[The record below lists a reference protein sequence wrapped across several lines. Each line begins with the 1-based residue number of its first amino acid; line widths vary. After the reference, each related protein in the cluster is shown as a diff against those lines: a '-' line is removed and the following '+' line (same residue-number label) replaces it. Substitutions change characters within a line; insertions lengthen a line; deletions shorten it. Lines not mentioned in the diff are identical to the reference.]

1 MPESALT
8 PSETFL
14 ERLRRRGLK
23 RGPRPGAPPGPW
35 VLLAAWGPCGYSP
48 VAPGTVGTAGAIPL
62 YWALS
67 RVSPAWQLAAIGALL
82 VLAIVAAG
90 RAGRYWQVADA
101 SPIVIDEVAG
111 YLVTMALVPFSWPA
125 ALLGFALFRLFD
137 VLKPWP
143 ASAFD
148 RVKNGFGVVMDDVAA
163 GVYAWACLQLLA
175 LALRAGGG
183 CAEAAR
189 WYCASLAP

>member
-1 MPESALT
+1 VPESALT

-48 VAPGTVGTAGAIPL
+48 IAPGTVGTAGAIPL

-67 RVSPAWQLAAIGALL
+67 RVSQAWQLAAFGALL
-82 VLAIVAAG
+82 VVAIVAAG

-101 SPIVIDEVAG
+101 SPIVIDEVVG
-111 YLVTMALVPFSWPA
+111 YLVATAFVPFSWPVA
-125 ALLGFALFRLFD
+125 IWAFLLFRAFD

-148 RVKNGFGVVMDDVAA
+148 RIKSGFGVVMDDVAA
-163 GVYAWACLQLLA
+163 GVYAWVALQLLA
-175 LALRAGGG
+175 FGARLLLG
-183 CAEAAR
+183 CGEPHWWCTGVIR
-189 WYCASLAP
+189 

>member
-1 MPESALT
+1 
-8 PSETFL
+8 
-14 ERLRRRGLK
+14 
-23 RGPRPGAPPGPW
+23 
-35 VLLAAWGPCGYSP
+35 
-48 VAPGTVGTAGAIPL
+48 VGTAGAIPL

-101 SPIVIDEVAG
+101 SPIVIDEVVG
-111 YLVTMALVPFSWPA
+111 YLVATALVPFSWPVA
-125 ALLGFALFRLFD
+125 IWAFLLFRVFD

-148 RVKNGFGVVMDDVAA
+148 RIKSGFGVVMDDVAA
-163 GVYAWACLQLLA
+163 GVYAWVALQLLA
-175 LALRAGGG
+175 LGARLLLGCGGSHWWCTG
-183 CAEAAR
+183 VIR
-189 WYCASLAP
+189 